1 MKTAVKTKAQAKPKF
16 KTTPWSE
23 IRAEWMKDPAFVAEY
38 ERIGPAMDMA
48 FALAEAR
55 HAAGMTQ
62 AQVAARM
69 GTSQAAVARME
80 RGVIKPSWGSIERYA
95 SAVGRRPVVQLLA
108 AE

>member
-1 MKTAVKTKAQAKPKF
+1 MKANVKTTAKL
-16 KTTPWSE
+16 KTTTWNE
-23 IRAEWMKDPAFVAEY
+23 IRAQWMKDPAFVAEY
-38 ERIGPAMDMA
+38 ERIGPAMEMA

-95 SAVGRRPVVQLLA
+95 SAVGRRPVVQLVA

>member
-1 MKTAVKTKAQAKPKF
+1 MSNTATRKTIPF
-16 KTTPWSE
+16 SE
-23 IRAEWMKDPAFVAEY
+23 MSDEWMKDPVFRAEY

-55 HAAGMTQ
+55 HEAGLTQ
-62 AQVAARM
+62 AEVARRM

-80 RGVIKPSWGSIERYA
+80 KGVVKPSWGSIERYA
-95 SAVGRRPVVQLLA
+95 SACGRRPVVQLVA

>member
-1 MKTAVKTKAQAKPKF
+1 MKAKAKL
-16 KTTPWSE
+16 KTTPWRE

-38 ERIGPAMDMA
+38 ERVGPAMEMA

-55 HAAGMTQ
+55 HAAGLTQ
-62 AQVAARM
+62 AQVALRM

-80 RGVIKPSWGSIERYA
+80 RGVKPSWASIERYA
-95 SAVGRRPVVQLLA
+95 SAVGRRPVVQLVA